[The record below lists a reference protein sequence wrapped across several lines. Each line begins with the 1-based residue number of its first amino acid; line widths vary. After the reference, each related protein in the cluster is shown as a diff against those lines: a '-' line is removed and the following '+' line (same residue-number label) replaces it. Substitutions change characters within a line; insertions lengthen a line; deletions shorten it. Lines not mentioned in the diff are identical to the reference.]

1 MQNCLHFTKFNKK
14 YESFITATCAN
25 TKCNAQHTR
34 LSCLRSSRDVF
45 VVTACTR
52 LAIPVYLQPLYLWLS
67 AEFASRHN
75 RSLKPGITKCLL
87 LNLLFVLH
95 LWMERRCI
103 LLPYNR
109 NENHL
114 AKVKSCN
121 SVLHF
126 FFLCE
131 CVHWAALHPS
141 KNSSFFFHG
150 IFIDRKACGKKKRFF
165 FFFFSPSFLLHWSH
179 VTGLS
184 SMSLW
189 PSDIAKC
196 FLSHKTQGKKNWSKS
211 TLTYIPGGDE
221 SLHYF
226 FIYFYYTWHAGMQ
239 ALLWTEAKYK
249 QADLPL
255 LSCWREDNCEK
266 LETSCRGEFSDI

>member
-1 MQNCLHFTKFNKK
+1 MQCSAH
-14 YESFITATCAN
+14 TA
-25 TKCNAQHTR
+25 
-34 LSCLRSSRDVF
+34 LSLRSSRDVF

-52 LAIPVYLQPLYLWLS
+52 LASPVYLQPLYLWLS

-103 LLPYNR
+103 LLPYNH

-141 KNSSFFFHG
+141 KNSSFFFMEFLSAERHV
-150 IFIDRKACGKKKRFF
+150 AKKNLL
-165 FFFFSPSFLLHWSH
+165 FLLLFPLVS
-179 VTGLS
+179 
-184 SMSLW
+184 
-189 PSDIAKC
+189 I
-196 FLSHKTQGKKNWSKS
+196 
-211 TLTYIPGGDE
+211 TLE
-221 SLHYF
+221 SRNRV
-226 FIYFYYTWHAGMQ
+226 
-239 ALLWTEAKYK
+239 K
-249 QADLPL
+249 
-255 LSCWREDNCEK
+255 
-266 LETSCRGEFSDI
+266 